1 MPKLTE
7 QTRKQSSNCIKI
19 MKLLTY
25 LTSDHQQRAAFIHNN
40 KAVDLED
47 FGEIVNFP
55 LPSTILELIDMGFEV
70 IDEIHSLLGDVTEVE
85 LNEISYDLDE
95 IQILAP
101 IPKPRKN
108 IIGIG
113 LNYTEHVA
121 ESARTLDTTGKLPQ
135 KPIIFSKPPTTVT
148 GPNTNILLNPK
159 LTQQLDWEVELAVVI
174 GKKGKYVAK
183 EDAMDYVFGYTI
195 INDIS
200 ARDCRREG
208 QWIVSKG
215 QDTFAPMGP
224 YLITKDEIENPH
236 NLNLSLKLN
245 GVEKQNSNTKF
256 MLFNINDLIEDLST
270 VFTIE
275 PGDII
280 ATGTPAGVGA
290 GRNPQEW
297 MKDGD
302 VVECYVEKIGK
313 LTNTVKE
320 IRF

>member
-1 MPKLTE
+1 
-7 QTRKQSSNCIKI
+7 

-25 LTSDHQQRAAFIHNN
+25 ITSDKEQRAAFVHNN
-40 KAVDLED
+40 KAVDLAD
-47 FGEIVNFP
+47 FGEVANFP
-55 LPSTILELIDMGFEV
+55 LPSTILELIDMGSEV
-70 IDEIHSLLGDVTEVE
+70 VAEINALLEDVSEAE
-85 LNEISYDLDE
+85 LDEISYDLND
-95 IQILAP
+95 IQIAAP

-148 GPNTNILLNPK
+148 GPGTDILLNPR

-174 GKKGKYVAK
+174 GKKGKYVKKDEAL
-183 EDAMDYVFGYTI
+183 DHVFGYTI
-195 INDIS
+195 VNDIS

-224 YLITKDEIENPH
+224 YLITRDEIENPH

-245 GVEKQNSNTKF
+245 GIEKQNSNTSF
-256 MLFNINDLIEDLST
+256 MLFNINDLVEDLST
-270 VFTIE
+270 VFTLE

-302 VVECYVEKIGK
+302 VVECYVEHIGT
-313 LTNTVKE
+313 LVNTVKE
-320 IRF
+320 I

>member
-1 MPKLTE
+1 
-7 QTRKQSSNCIKI
+7 

-25 LTSDHQQRAAFIHNN
+25 KTQDTEPRLGFIHNN
-40 KAVDLED
+40 QVIDMED
-47 FGEIVNFP
+47 FGEISNFP
-55 LPSTILELIDMGFEV
+55 LPTTMLELIDMGFELV
-70 IDEIHSLLGDVTEVE
+70 EE
-85 LNEISYDLDE
+85 LNDMIAETDPTFFEEIAYEMDE
-95 IQILAP
+95 VTFLAP

-121 ESARTLDTTGKLPQ
+121 ESARGLDTSGKLPQ

-148 GPNTNILLNPK
+148 ATNTEIIKNTK
-159 LTQQLDWEVELAVVI
+159 LTSQLDWEVELAVVI

-183 EDAMDYVFGYTI
+183 EDAMDYVFGYTV
-195 INDIS
+195 INDVS

-224 YLITKDEIENPH
+224 ILVTKDEIENPH
-236 NLNLSLKLN
+236 NLNLSLKVN
-245 GVEKQNSNTKF
+245 GIEKQHANSKF
-256 MLFNINDLIEDLST
+256 MLFNINELIEDLSI

-297 MKDGD
+297 LHDGD
-302 VVECYVEKIGK
+302 VVEATVEGIG
-313 LTNTVKE
+313 TIVNTVKE
-320 IRF
+320 I

>member
-1 MPKLTE
+1 
-7 QTRKQSSNCIKI
+7 

-25 LTSDHQQRAAFIHNN
+25 KTAVSEPRLGFVHNN
-40 KAVDLED
+40 AVIDMED
-47 FGEIVNFP
+47 FGEQSNFP
-55 LPSTILELIDMGFEV
+55 LPSTMLELIDMGFEV
-70 IDEIHSLLGDVTEVE
+70 IAEINDLLENSSAEDLADVTYAFDEIT
-85 LNEISYDLDE
+85 
-95 IQILAP
+95 ILAP

-121 ESARTLDTTGKLPQ
+121 ESARTLDTAKELPQ
-135 KPIIFSKPPTTVT
+135 KPVIFSKPPTAVT
-148 GPNTNILLNPK
+148 APNTDILHNTQ

-174 GKKGKYVAK
+174 GKTGKYVPK
-183 EDAMDYVFGYTI
+183 ENALDYVFGYTI

-200 ARDCRREG
+200 ARDCRRAG

-224 YLITKDEIENPH
+224 FLVTKDEIPNPH

-256 MLFNINDLIEDLST
+256 MLFNINDLINDLST
-270 VFTIE
+270 VFTLE
-275 PGDII
+275 AGDII

-290 GRNPQEW
+290 GRSPQEW
-297 MKDGD
+297 MWNGD
-302 VVECYVEKIGK
+302 VVEATVEGIGT
-313 LTNTVKE
+313 LVNTVRE
-320 IRF
+320 IKF

>member
-1 MPKLTE
+1 
-7 QTRKQSSNCIKI
+7 

-25 LTSDHQQRAAFIHNN
+25 KTETSEPRLGFIHNN
-40 KAVDLED
+40 QIIDMED
-47 FGEIVNFP
+47 FGDISNFP
-55 LPSTILELIDMGFEV
+55 LPNDMLDLIDMGFE
-70 IDEIHSLLGDVTEVE
+70 IIEEITDLIAETPENFFE
-85 LNEISYDLDE
+85 EIAYEMNEITF
-95 IQILAP
+95 LAP
-101 IPKPRKN
+101 IEKPRKN

-148 GPNTNILLNPK
+148 ATNTNVLLNRS
-159 LTQQLDWEVELAVVI
+159 LTNQLDWEVELAVVI
-174 GKKGKYVAK
+174 SKKGKYVPKSEAL
-183 EDAMDYVFGYTI
+183 DYVFGYTV

-224 YLITKDEIENPH
+224 ILVTKDEIENPH
-236 NLNLSLKLN
+236 NLNLSLKVN
-245 GVEKQNSNTKF
+245 GVEKQNSNTQF

-270 VFTIE
+270 VFTLE
-275 PGDII
+275 SGDII

-297 MKDGD
+297 LNDGD
-302 VVECYVEKIGK
+302 VIEATVEGIGTI
-313 LTNTVKE
+313 TNTVKE
-320 IRF
+320 I

>member
-1 MPKLTE
+1 
-7 QTRKQSSNCIKI
+7 

-25 LTSDHQQRAAFIHNN
+25 QIKNSEPRLGFLHNN
-40 KAVDLED
+40 QVIDMANFGAAVKLE
-47 FGEIVNFP
+47 
-55 LPSTILELIDMGFEV
+55 LPSTMLELIDMGSEIIPEINALFKQVDKNLLQGFTFGADEV
-70 IDEIHSLLGDVTEVE
+70 TF
-85 LNEISYDLDE
+85 
-95 IQILAP
+95 LAP

-121 ESARTLDTTGKLPQ
+121 ESARTLDTSNELPQ
-135 KPIIFSKPPTTVT
+135 KPVIFSKPPTTVT
-148 GPNTNILLNPK
+148 ATNTNILLNAK

-183 EDAMDYVFGYTI
+183 EKALDYVFGYTI

-200 ARDCRREG
+200 ARDCRRAG

-224 YLITKDEIENPH
+224 ILVTKDDIPNPH
-236 NLNLSLKLN
+236 NLNLSLTVN
-245 GVEKQNSNTKF
+245 GIQKQNANSKF
-256 MLFNINDLIEDLST
+256 MLFNINELIEDLSI
-270 VFTIE
+270 VFTLE

-280 ATGTPAGVGA
+280 ATGTPSGVGA

-297 MKDGD
+297 LWDGD
-302 VVECYVEKIGK
+302 VVAATVEGIGT
-313 LTNTVKE
+313 LVNTVKE
-320 IRF
+320 IKV

>member
-1 MPKLTE
+1 
-7 QTRKQSSNCIKI
+7 

-25 LTSDHQQRAAFIHNN
+25 SIEDSEPRLGFIYNN
-40 KAVDLED
+40 QVIDMED
-47 FGEIVNFP
+47 FGEISNFP
-55 LPSTILELIDMGFEV
+55 LPNDMLDLIDMGYEIIAEITELISETPANFFE
-70 IDEIHSLLGDVTEVE
+70 EIAYEMEEVTF
-85 LNEISYDLDE
+85 
-95 IQILAP
+95 LAP

-121 ESARTLDTTGKLPQ
+121 ESARSLDTTGKLPA

-148 GPNTNILLNPK
+148 ATNTEIIKNTK
-159 LTQQLDWEVELAVVI
+159 LTSQLDWECELAVVI
-174 GKKGKYVAK
+174 SKKGKYVAK
-183 EDAMDYVFGYTI
+183 EEALDYVFGYTV

-224 YLITKDEIENPH
+224 VLVTKDEIENPH
-236 NLNLSLKLN
+236 NLNLSLKVN

-256 MLFNINDLIEDLST
+256 MLFTINDLIEDLST
-270 VFTIE
+270 VFTLE
-275 PGDII
+275 AGDII

-290 GRNPQEW
+290 GRDPQEW
-297 MKDGD
+297 LFDGD
-302 VVECYVEKIGK
+302 VVEATVEGIG
-313 LTNTVKE
+313 TIVNTVKE
-320 IRF
+320 I

>member
-1 MPKLTE
+1 
-7 QTRKQSSNCIKI
+7 

-25 LTSDHQQRAAFIHNN
+25 KTQDTEPRLGFIHNN
-40 KAVDLED
+40 QVIDMED
-47 FGEIVNFP
+47 FGEISNFP
-55 LPSTILELIDMGFEV
+55 LPNDMLELIDMGFE
-70 IDEIHSLLGDVTEVE
+70 IIA
-85 LNEISYDLDE
+85 EISELISETPENFFEE
-95 IQILAP
+95 IAYEMNEVTILAP
-101 IPKPRKN
+101 IEKPRKN

-121 ESARTLDTTGKLPQ
+121 ESARGLDTTGKLPT

-148 GPNTNILLNPK
+148 ATNTEIIKNTK
-159 LTQQLDWEVELAVVI
+159 LTSQLDWECELAVVI
-174 GKKGKYVAK
+174 AKKGKYVTK
-183 EDAMDYVFGYTI
+183 ENAMDYVFGYTV

-224 YLITKDEIENPH
+224 FLVTKDEIENPH
-236 NLNLSLKLN
+236 NLNLSLKVN

-256 MLFNINDLIEDLST
+256 MLFNINDLIEDLSI

-275 PGDII
+275 AGDII

-290 GRNPQEW
+290 GRDPQEW
-297 MKDGD
+297 LHNGD
-302 VVECYVEKIGK
+302 VVEATVEGIG
-313 LTNTVKE
+313 TIVNTIRE
-320 IRF
+320 I

>member
-1 MPKLTE
+1 
-7 QTRKQSSNCIKI
+7 

-25 LTSDHQQRAAFIHNN
+25 KTPETEPRLGFLHNN
-40 KAVDLED
+40 LVIDMED
-47 FGEIVNFP
+47 FGEISNFP
-55 LPSTILELIDMGFEV
+55 LPIDMLDLIDLGFEIIEEITEMIKDTRE
-70 IDEIHSLLGDVTEVE
+70 IDFEQIGYRLDEVE
-85 LNEISYDLDE
+85 
-95 IQILAP
+95 ILAP
-101 IPKPRKN
+101 IQRPRKN

-148 GPNTNILLNPK
+148 ATNTEIIKNTK
-159 LTQQLDWEVELAVVI
+159 LTEQLDWEVELAVVI
-174 GKKGKYVAK
+174 SKKGKYVAK
-183 EDAMDYVFGYTI
+183 EDALDYVFGYTV

-224 YLITKDEIENPH
+224 ILVTKDEIENPH
-236 NLNLSLKLN
+236 NLNLSLKVN

-256 MLFNINDLIEDLST
+256 MLFNINDLIEDLSI
-270 VFTIE
+270 VFTLE

-290 GRNPQEW
+290 GRDPQEW
-297 MKDGD
+297 MYDGD
-302 VVECYVEKIGK
+302 LVEATVEGIGTI
-313 LTNTVKE
+313 TNTVKE
-320 IRF
+320 I

>member
-1 MPKLTE
+1 
-7 QTRKQSSNCIKI
+7 

-25 LTSDHQQRAAFIHNN
+25 KTPDTEPRLGFLHHNLII
-40 KAVDLED
+40 DMED
-47 FGEIVNFP
+47 FGEISNFP
-55 LPSTILELIDMGFEV
+55 LPIDMLDLIDMGYEIIEEITEMVNETREIDFEQ
-70 IDEIHSLLGDVTEVE
+70 IGYTFDEVE
-85 LNEISYDLDE
+85 
-95 IQILAP
+95 ILAP
-101 IPKPRKN
+101 IQRLRKN

-135 KPIIFSKPPTTVT
+135 KPIIFSKPPTAVT
-148 GPNTNILLNPK
+148 ATNTNVILNTK

-174 GKKGKYVAK
+174 GKTGKYVPYA
-183 EDAMDYVFGYTI
+183 DALDYVFGYTV

-224 YLITKDEIENPH
+224 YIVTKDEIPNPH
-236 NLNLSLKLN
+236 NVNLSLKVN
-245 GVEKQNSNTKF
+245 GIEKQNSNTKF
-256 MLFNINDLIEDLST
+256 LLFNINDLIEDLST

-275 PGDII
+275 AGDII

-290 GRNPQEW
+290 GRTPQEW
-297 MKDGD
+297 LKDGD
-302 VVECYVEKIGK
+302 VIEATVEGIGTLINK
-313 LTNTVKE
+313 VKE
-320 IRF
+320 I

>member
-1 MPKLTE
+1 
-7 QTRKQSSNCIKI
+7 

-25 LTSDHQQRAAFIHNN
+25 KTQDTEPRLGFIHNN
-40 KAVDLED
+40 QVIDMQD
-47 FGEIVNFP
+47 FGDVSNFP
-55 LPSTILELIDMGFEV
+55 LPNDMLELIDMGFE
-70 IDEIHSLLGDVTEVE
+70 IIPEITEMIAETPENFFEEIAYEMNGVT
-85 LNEISYDLDE
+85 
-95 IQILAP
+95 ILAP
-101 IPKPRKN
+101 IEKPRKN

-121 ESARTLDTTGKLPQ
+121 ESARTLDTTGKLPA

-148 GPNTNILLNPK
+148 ATNTQIIKNTK
-159 LTQQLDWEVELAVVI
+159 LTSQLDWECELAVVI
-174 GKKGKYVAK
+174 SKKGKYVPKSEAL
-183 EDAMDYVFGYTI
+183 DYVFGYTV

-224 YLITKDEIENPH
+224 FLVTKDEIENPH
-236 NLNLSLKLN
+236 NLNLSLKVN
-245 GVEKQNSNTKF
+245 GIEKQNSNTKF

-270 VFTIE
+270 VFTLE
-275 PGDII
+275 AGDII

-297 MKDGD
+297 MYDGD
-302 VVECYVEKIGK
+302 VVEATVEGIG
-313 LTNTVKE
+313 TIVNTIKE
-320 IRF
+320 L

>member
-1 MPKLTE
+1 
-7 QTRKQSSNCIKI
+7 

-25 LTSDHQQRAAFIHNN
+25 KTADTEPRLGFIHNN
-40 KAVDLED
+40 QVIDMED
-47 FGEIVNFP
+47 FGEISNFP
-55 LPSTILELIDMGFEV
+55 LPDNMLDLIDMGIEIVEEINDMIAETEPTFFE
-70 IDEIHSLLGDVTEVE
+70 EIAYEMNEVTF
-85 LNEISYDLDE
+85 
-95 IQILAP
+95 LAP

-148 GPNTNILLNPK
+148 ATNTEVIKNTK
-159 LTQQLDWEVELAVVI
+159 LTSQLDWEVELAVVI
-174 GKKGKYVAK
+174 GKKGKYVPKA
-183 EDAMDYVFGYTI
+183 EALDYVFGYTV

-224 YLITKDEIENPH
+224 ILVTKDEIENPH
-236 NLNLSLKLN
+236 NLNLSLKVN

-256 MLFNINDLIEDLST
+256 LLFNINDLIEDLSI
-270 VFTIE
+270 VFTLE

-290 GRNPQEW
+290 GRDPQEW
-297 MKDGD
+297 LYDGD
-302 VVECYVEKIGK
+302 VIEATVEGIG
-313 LTNTVKE
+313 TIVNTVKE
-320 IRF
+320 ISI

>member
-1 MPKLTE
+1 
-7 QTRKQSSNCIKI
+7 

-25 LTSDHQQRAAFIHNN
+25 THQDNEARLGFLFNN
-40 KAVDLED
+40 LVIDMED
-47 FGEIVNFP
+47 FGEVANFP
-55 LPSTILELIDMGFEV
+55 LPDDMLDLIDMGIEV
-70 IDEIHSLLGDVTEVE
+70 IDEIIDLIADTPEEYITKIGVPFEEVT
-85 LNEISYDLDE
+85 L
-95 IQILAP
+95 LAP
-101 IPKPRKN
+101 IPRPRKN

-121 ESARTLDTTGKLPQ
+121 ESARNLDTTGKLPQ

-148 GPNTNILLNPK
+148 ATNTEVIKNTK
-159 LTQQLDWEVELAVVI
+159 LTAQLDWEVELAVVI
-174 GKKGKYVAK
+174 GKTGKYVPKA
-183 EDAMDYVFGYTI
+183 EAMDYVFGYTV

-224 YLITKDEIENPH
+224 ILVTKDEIENPH
-236 NLNLSLKLN
+236 NLNLSLKVN
-245 GVEKQNSNTKF
+245 GIEKQNSNTKF
-256 MLFNINDLIEDLST
+256 LLFNINDLIEDLST

-290 GRNPQEW
+290 GRDPQEW
-297 MKDGD
+297 LYDGD
-302 VVECYVEKIGK
+302 VVEATVEGIG
-313 LTNTVKE
+313 TIINTVKE
-320 IRF
+320 I

>member
-1 MPKLTE
+1 
-7 QTRKQSSNCIKI
+7 

-25 LTSDHQQRAAFIHNN
+25 KTANSEARLGFLHHNQ
-40 KAVDLED
+40 VIDMED
-47 FGEIVNFP
+47 FGDISNFP
-55 LPSTILELIDMGFEV
+55 LPNDMLELIDMGIEL
-70 IDEIHSLLGDVTEVE
+70 IAE
-85 LNEISYDLDE
+85 LNEMVAETPENFFAE
-95 IQILAP
+95 IAYSLAEVTFLAP
-101 IPKPRKN
+101 IQKPRKN

-148 GPNTNILLNPK
+148 ATNTDIIKNTK
-159 LTQQLDWEVELAVVI
+159 LTAQLDWEVELAVVI
-174 GKKGKYVAK
+174 GKHGKYVPKA
-183 EDAMDYVFGYTI
+183 DALAYVYGYTV

-224 YLITKDEIENPH
+224 ILVTADEIANPH
-236 NLNLSLKLN
+236 NLNVSLKVN
-245 GVEKQNSNTKF
+245 GVEKQNSNTQF
-256 MLFNINDLIEDLST
+256 LLFNINDLIEDLST
-270 VFTIE
+270 VFTLE

-290 GRNPQEW
+290 GRDPQEW
-297 MKDGD
+297 LYDGD
-302 VVECYVEKIGK
+302 VVEATVEGIG
-313 LTNTVKE
+313 TIVNTVRE
-320 IRF
+320 I

>member
-1 MPKLTE
+1 
-7 QTRKQSSNCIKI
+7 

-25 LTSDHQQRAAFIHNN
+25 LTSDNEQRAAFIHNN

-47 FGEIVNFP
+47 FGDVTNFP
-55 LPSTILELIDMGFEV
+55 LPNNLLELIDMGFEV
-70 IDEIHSLLGDVTEVE
+70 IAEINSLLEDVSEAE

-95 IQILAP
+95 IQIIAP

-148 GPNTNILLNPK
+148 GPNTNVLLNPK

-174 GKKGKYVAK
+174 SKKGKYVAK
-183 EDAMDYVFGYTI
+183 ENALDYVFGYTI

-224 YLITKDEIENPH
+224 YLVTKDEIENPH

-245 GVEKQNSNTKF
+245 GVEKQNSNTQF

-270 VFTIE
+270 VFTLE
-275 PGDII
+275 AGDII

-302 VVECYVEKIGK
+302 VVECYMEKIGK
-313 LTNTVKE
+313 LTNTVKSSPNPSKGGA
-320 IRF
+320 

>member
-1 MPKLTE
+1 
-7 QTRKQSSNCIKI
+7 

-25 LTSDHQQRAAFIHNN
+25 KTQDTEPRLGFIHNN
-40 KAVDLED
+40 QVIDMED
-47 FGEIVNFP
+47 FGEISNFP
-55 LPSTILELIDMGFEV
+55 LPDNMLDLIDMGFELV
-70 IDEIHSLLGDVTEVE
+70 EELNDMIAETEQSFFDEIAYEMDEVTF
-85 LNEISYDLDE
+85 
-95 IQILAP
+95 LAP

-148 GPNTNILLNPK
+148 ATNTEIIKNTK
-159 LTQQLDWEVELAVVI
+159 LTEQLDWEVELAVVI
-174 GKKGKYVAK
+174 GKKGKYVPKA
-183 EDAMDYVFGYTI
+183 DAMDYVFGYTV

-224 YLITKDEIENPH
+224 ILVTKDEIENPH
-236 NLNLSLKLN
+236 NLNLSLKVN
-245 GVEKQNSNTKF
+245 GIEKQNSNTKF
-256 MLFNINDLIEDLST
+256 LLFNINDLIEDLSI
-270 VFTIE
+270 VFTLE

-297 MKDGD
+297 LYDGD
-302 VVECYVEKIGK
+302 IIEATVEGIG
-313 LTNTVKE
+313 TIVNTVKE
-320 IRF
+320 I

>member
-1 MPKLTE
+1 
-7 QTRKQSSNCIKI
+7 

-25 LTSDHQQRAAFIHNN
+25 QTADTEPRLGFLHNN
-40 KAVDLED
+40 QVIDMED
-47 FGEIVNFP
+47 FGEISNFP
-55 LPSTILELIDMGFEV
+55 LPSDMLDLIDMGIEI
-70 IDEIHSLLGDVTEVE
+70 IDE
-85 LNEISYDLDE
+85 LNEMVAETPENYFKE
-95 IQILAP
+95 IAYSLEEVTLLAP
-101 IPKPRKN
+101 IQKPRKN

-148 GPNTNILLNPK
+148 GTNTEIIKNTK
-159 LTQQLDWEVELAVVI
+159 LTSQLDWEVELAVVI
-174 GKKGKYVAK
+174 GKHGKYVPKA
-183 EDAMDYVFGYTI
+183 DALDYVFGYTV

-224 YLITKDEIENPH
+224 ILVTKDEIENPH
-236 NLNLSLKLN
+236 NLNLSLKVN
-245 GVEKQNSNTKF
+245 GIEKQNSNTKF
-256 MLFNINDLIEDLST
+256 MLFNINDLIEDLSI
-270 VFTIE
+270 VFTLE

-290 GRNPQEW
+290 GRDPQEW
-297 MKDGD
+297 LHHGD
-302 VVECYVEKIGK
+302 VVEASVEGIGTISNIVREVS
-313 LTNTVKE
+313 L
-320 IRF
+320 

>member
-1 MPKLTE
+1 
-7 QTRKQSSNCIKI
+7 

-25 LTSDHQQRAAFIHNN
+25 KTADTEPRLGFIHNN
-40 KAVDLED
+40 QVIDMED
-47 FGEIVNFP
+47 FGDISNFP
-55 LPSTILELIDMGFEV
+55 LPNDMLDLIDLGFE
-70 IDEIHSLLGDVTEVE
+70 IIEEITEMISE
-85 LNEISYDLDE
+85 TPENFFEEISYEMDE
-95 IQILAP
+95 VTILAP
-101 IPKPRKN
+101 IEKPRKN

-148 GPNTNILLNPK
+148 ATNTNIIKNTK
-159 LTQQLDWEVELAVVI
+159 LTSQLDWEVELAVVI
-174 GKKGKYVAK
+174 GKKGKYVSNA
-183 EDAMDYVFGYTI
+183 DAMNYVFGYTV

-224 YLITKDEIENPH
+224 YLVTKDVIENPH
-236 NLNLSLKLN
+236 NLNLSLRVN
-245 GVEKQNSNTKF
+245 GVEKQNSNTQF
-256 MLFNINDLIEDLST
+256 LLFNINDLIEDLSI
-270 VFTIE
+270 VFTLE

-280 ATGTPAGVGA
+280 ATGTPSGVGA

-297 MKDGD
+297 MYDGD
-302 VVECYVEKIGK
+302 VVEATVEGIG
-313 LTNTVKE
+313 TIVNTVNE
-320 IRF
+320 I

>member
-1 MPKLTE
+1 
-7 QTRKQSSNCIKI
+7 

-25 LTSDHQQRAAFIHNN
+25 TTVDLEPRLGFLHNN
-40 KAVDLED
+40 QVIDMED
-47 FGEIVNFP
+47 FGEISNFP
-55 LPSTILELIDMGFEV
+55 LPSTMLELIDMGFELV
-70 IDEIHSLLGDVTEVE
+70 EE
-85 LNEISYDLDE
+85 LNDMIAATEPAYFEEIAYELDE
-95 IQILAP
+95 VTFLAP

-148 GPNTNILLNPK
+148 ATNTEIIKNTK
-159 LTQQLDWEVELAVVI
+159 LTEQLDWEVELAVVI
-174 GKKGKYVAK
+174 GKKGKYVSKA
-183 EDAMDYVFGYTI
+183 DAMDYVFGYTV

-224 YLITKDEIENPH
+224 VLVTKDEIPNPH
-236 NLNLSLKLN
+236 NLNLSLKVN

-256 MLFNINDLIEDLST
+256 LLFNINDLIEDLST
-270 VFTIE
+270 VFTLE

-280 ATGTPAGVGA
+280 ATGTPSGVGA

-297 MKDGD
+297 LYNGD
-302 VVECYVEKIGK
+302 VIEATVEGIG
-313 LTNTVKE
+313 TIVNTVKE
-320 IRF
+320 I

>member
-1 MPKLTE
+1 
-7 QTRKQSSNCIKI
+7 

-25 LTSDHQQRAAFIHNN
+25 KTQDTEPRLGFIHNN
-40 KAVDLED
+40 QVIDMQD
-47 FGEIVNFP
+47 FGEISNFP
-55 LPSTILELIDMGFEV
+55 LPNDMLELIDMGFEIIAEITEM
-70 IDEIHSLLGDVTEVE
+70 IDETPENFFEEIAYEMNEVT
-85 LNEISYDLDE
+85 
-95 IQILAP
+95 ILAP
-101 IPKPRKN
+101 IEKPRKN

-121 ESARTLDTTGKLPQ
+121 ESARTLDTTGKLPT

-148 GPNTNILLNPK
+148 ATNTEIIKNTK
-159 LTQQLDWEVELAVVI
+159 LTSQLDWECELAVI
-174 GKKGKYVAK
+174 ISKKGKYVPKTEAL
-183 EDAMDYVFGYTI
+183 DYVFGYTV

-224 YLITKDEIENPH
+224 VIITKDEIENPH
-236 NLNLSLKLN
+236 NLNLSLKVN

-270 VFTIE
+270 VFTLE
-275 PGDII
+275 AGDII

-290 GRNPQEW
+290 GRDPQEW
-297 MKDGD
+297 MYDGD
-302 VVECYVEKIGK
+302 VVEATVEGIG
-313 LTNTVKE
+313 TIVNTIKE
-320 IRF
+320 I

>member
-1 MPKLTE
+1 
-7 QTRKQSSNCIKI
+7 

-25 LTSDHQQRAAFIHNN
+25 KTQDTEPRLGFLHNN
-40 KAVDLED
+40 QVIDMED
-47 FGEIVNFP
+47 FGEISNFP
-55 LPSTILELIDMGFEV
+55 LPTSMLELIDMGFELV
-70 IDEIHSLLGDVTEVE
+70 EELNDMIAETEQSFFDEIAYEMDEVTF
-85 LNEISYDLDE
+85 
-95 IQILAP
+95 LAP

-148 GPNTNILLNPK
+148 ATNTEIIKNTK
-159 LTQQLDWEVELAVVI
+159 LTEQLDWEVELAVVI
-174 GKKGKYVAK
+174 GKKGKYVPKA
-183 EDAMDYVFGYTI
+183 DAMDYVFGYTV

-224 YLITKDEIENPH
+224 ILVTKDEIENPH
-236 NLNLSLKLN
+236 NLNLSLKVN
-245 GVEKQNSNTKF
+245 GIEKQNSNTKF
-256 MLFNINDLIEDLST
+256 LLFNINDLIEDLSI
-270 VFTIE
+270 VFTLE

-297 MKDGD
+297 LYDDD
-302 VVECYVEKIGK
+302 VVEATVDGIG
-313 LTNTVKE
+313 TIVNTIKE
-320 IRF
+320 I

>member
-1 MPKLTE
+1 
-7 QTRKQSSNCIKI
+7 

-25 LTSDHQQRAAFIHNN
+25 TLKEIYEPRLGFIHNN
-40 KAVDLED
+40 QVIDMED
-47 FGEIVNFP
+47 FGEISNFP
-55 LPSTILELIDMGFEV
+55 LPKTMLELIDLGFELV
-70 IDEIHSLLGDVTEVE
+70 EE
-85 LNEISYDLDE
+85 LNDMIAETDPTFFEEIAYEMDE
-95 IQILAP
+95 VTFLAP

-121 ESARTLDTTGKLPQ
+121 ESARGLDTSGKLPQ

-148 GPNTNILLNPK
+148 ATNTEIIKNTK
-159 LTQQLDWEVELAVVI
+159 LTSQLDWEVELAVVI
-174 GKKGKYVAK
+174 GKKGKYVSK
-183 EDAMDYVFGYTI
+183 EKAMDYVFGYTV
-195 INDIS
+195 INDVS

-224 YLITKDEIENPH
+224 ILVTKDEIKNPH
-236 NLNLSLKLN
+236 NLNLSLKVN
-245 GVEKQNSNTKF
+245 GIEKQHANSKF
-256 MLFNINDLIEDLST
+256 MLFNINELIEDLSI
-270 VFTIE
+270 VFTLE

-297 MKDGD
+297 LHDGD
-302 VVECYVEKIGK
+302 VVEATVEGIG
-313 LTNTVKE
+313 TIVNTVKE
-320 IRF
+320 I

>member
-1 MPKLTE
+1 
-7 QTRKQSSNCIKI
+7 

-25 LTSDHQQRAAFIHNN
+25 KTQDSDEQRLGFIHNN
-40 KAVDLED
+40 QVIDMED
-47 FGEIVNFP
+47 FGEISNFP
-55 LPSTILELIDMGFEV
+55 LPSTMLELIDMGFELV
-70 IDEIHSLLGDVTEVE
+70 EE
-85 LNEISYDLDE
+85 LNDMIAETEPAFLEEIAYE
-95 IQILAP
+95 IEEVTFLAP

-148 GPNTNILLNPK
+148 ATNTDIIKNTK
-159 LTQQLDWEVELAVVI
+159 LTSQLDWEVELAVVI
-174 GKKGKYVAK
+174 GKKGKYVPK
-183 EDAMDYVFGYTI
+183 VNAMDYVFGYTV

-224 YLITKDEIENPH
+224 ILVTKDEIENPH
-236 NLNLSLKLN
+236 NLNLSLKVN
-245 GVEKQNSNTKF
+245 GIEKQNSNTKF
-256 MLFNINDLIEDLST
+256 LLFDINDLIEDLSV
-270 VFTIE
+270 VFTLE

-297 MKDGD
+297 LCDGD
-302 VVECYVEKIGK
+302 VVEATVEGIG
-313 LTNTVKE
+313 TIVNTVKE
-320 IRF
+320 IST

>member
-1 MPKLTE
+1 
-7 QTRKQSSNCIKI
+7 

-25 LTSDHQQRAAFIHNN
+25 KTSDSEPRLGFIQNN
-40 KAVDLED
+40 QVIDMED
-47 FGEIVNFP
+47 FGAISNFP
-55 LPSTILELIDMGFEV
+55 LPNDMLELIDLGFE
-70 IDEIHSLLGDVTEVE
+70 IIAEITELISETSKEFFDEVAYE
-85 LNEISYDLDE
+85 LNEVT
-95 IQILAP
+95 ILAP
-101 IPKPRKN
+101 IEKPRKN

-148 GPNTNILLNPK
+148 GTNTEIIKNTK
-159 LTQQLDWEVELAVVI
+159 LTEQLDWEVELAVVI
-174 GKKGKYVAK
+174 SKKGKYVAK
-183 EDAMDYVFGYTI
+183 SDAMDYVFGYSV

-224 YLITKDEIENPH
+224 YLVTKDEIENPH
-236 NLNLSLKLN
+236 NLNLSLKVN
-245 GVEKQNSNTKF
+245 GVEKQNSNTKCL
-256 MLFNINDLIEDLST
+256 LFNMNELIEDLSI
-270 VFTIE
+270 VFTLE

-280 ATGTPAGVGA
+280 ATGTPSGVGA

-297 MKDGD
+297 LYDGD
-302 VVECYVEKIGK
+302 VVEATVEGIG
-313 LTNTVKE
+313 TIVNTVKE
-320 IRF
+320 I

>member
-1 MPKLTE
+1 
-7 QTRKQSSNCIKI
+7 

-25 LTSDHQQRAAFIHNN
+25 KTADTEPRLGFIHNN
-40 KAVDLED
+40 QVIDMED
-47 FGEIVNFP
+47 FGEISNFP
-55 LPSTILELIDMGFEV
+55 LPNDMLDLIDMGFE
-70 IDEIHSLLGDVTEVE
+70 IIAEITEMIIE
-85 LNEISYDLDE
+85 TPENFFEEISYDMDE
-95 IQILAP
+95 VTILAP
-101 IPKPRKN
+101 IEKPRKN

-148 GPNTNILLNPK
+148 ATNTEIIKNTK
-159 LTQQLDWEVELAVVI
+159 LTEQLDWEVELAVVM
-174 GKKGKYVAK
+174 GKKGKYVPK
-183 EDAMDYVFGYTI
+183 SDALDYVFGYTV

-224 YLITKDEIENPH
+224 YLVTKDEIENPH
-236 NLNLSLKLN
+236 NLNLSLKVN

-256 MLFNINDLIEDLST
+256 MLFNINDLIEDLSI
-270 VFTIE
+270 VFTLE

-297 MKDGD
+297 MYDGN
-302 VVECYVEKIGK
+302 VVEATVEGIG
-313 LTNTVKE
+313 TIVNTVKE
-320 IRF
+320 I